1 MGAPKPSSFC
11 TGVFALAQRAF
22 WVLFA
27 EVVNANEGANDN
39 DSHLRRS

>member
-1 MGAPKPSSFC
+1 MGAPAPSSFC

-22 WVLFA
+22 WVLLV
-27 EVVNANEGANDN
+27 EVVNANEGTNEN